1 MGAGH
6 YFSSVF
12 NIAKKYGLHKDPA
25 REILAVLIC
34 KARDIHTRSD
44 NHDIKYVKQ
53 DEHIIP
59 FYLAL
64 VRV

>member
-1 MGAGH
+1 GH
-6 YFSSVF
+6 YFTRIF

-34 KARDIHTRSD
+34 KARDINTRSD
-44 NHDIKYVKQ
+44 NSYIYYVRE
-53 DEHIIP
+53 DEHILP
-59 FYLAL
+59 YYLAL